1 MIWKIRWKDEVRWIH
16 IFLFVV
22 IWREFQKHIRSQYCT
37 LLLSSQVF
45 DVSLEISEFFSEKVK
60 FINESA
66 YFHCICYCQQPVEG
80 TLTAGEAEVDVVDVG
95 EAGEGIITD
104 TKFNE
109 AVEGVVAVAEAV
121 VGAATACESGE
132 GVVAP
137 SEIGQ
142 ADEGAVTASRE
153 AFSQGFHQQVAG

>member
-1 MIWKIRWKDEVRWIH
+1 MIWKFRWKDEVRWIH

-60 FINESA
+60 FIDKSA
-66 YFHCICYCQQPVEG
+66 YFHCICCWRH
-80 TLTAGEAEVDVVDVG
+80 TTAGEADVDVVAVG
-95 EAGEGIITD
+95 EAGEGIIAD